1 MQRRWNSGVAL
12 TDPAGRPST
21 PSDAT
26 TATTHLVHMS
36 PRLSI
41 ASGSSDLPILSIAIK
56 PLVLHCG
63 IQPPTSLLFTVH
75 ILFNPGDKKANTLQ
89 WRPVKLSFLSR
100 SMDAWTV
107 RSCIDLPFPY
117 DYTATILSFSN
128 LIAPNHPLQAVYSY
142 SLSSYSATY
151 TTTLRSLTDSQAR
164 TWSRPHIWNAG
175 RSDENGRRNAP
186 MCEI

>member
-100 SMDAWTV
+100 SMDAWT
-107 RSCIDLPFPY
+107 
-117 DYTATILSFSN
+117 
-128 LIAPNHPLQAVYSY
+128 AVYSY

-186 MCEI
+186 ILSLTMDFAPG